1 MMVVTHNIVVQWGD
15 PCDHNGAAKLVLA
28 VWVIICFTCVIGI
41 ARINTSGV
49 SGISS
54 VSTSGVLGMASVST
68 SGVSSMASVSA
79 SRVSGISNV
88 STSGVSGMA
97 SVTHKVCQASCQ
109 ASPVS
114 THQWSELGSTSHL
127 LAVCRFFT
135 LHSST
140 NDQIVSKFILDCFF
154 STPIV

>member
-28 VWVIICFTCVIGI
+28 VWVIICFMCVIGI

-54 VSTSGVLGMASVST
+54 
-68 SGVSSMASVSA
+68 
-79 SRVSGISNV
+79 V

-140 NDQIVSKFILDCFF
+140 NDQIVSKFILDWFF